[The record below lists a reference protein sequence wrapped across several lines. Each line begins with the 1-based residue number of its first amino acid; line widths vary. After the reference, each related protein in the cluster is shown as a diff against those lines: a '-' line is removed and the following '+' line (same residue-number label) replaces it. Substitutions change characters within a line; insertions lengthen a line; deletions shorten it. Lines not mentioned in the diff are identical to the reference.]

1 MTNRQRVIAAIQG
14 QPVDRVPWIPLCSW
28 SYFAGLREYQER
40 FILDGKERVKPELQ
54 EEALAYRVAFHTERI
69 NAEFMQWCANSGI
82 RKHYPKV
89 RISETDAEN
98 TLRRCYQTPQGEL
111 TQTSVW
117 SETAHTWF
125 PVEDLIKNEG
135 NLAAF
140 EYLIEDEVAEPDFE
154 SLAQELAIVGENG
167 VYFCS
172 TPAPPLKQ
180 LPFGFMRL
188 EYTAAL
194 LAEQRPRMER
204 LFARWHEKNLA
215 IVQIQAK
222 APARIFMDAAVTG
235 LGMVSP
241 RWVREYYTPYSKAYQ
256 DILSQ
261 AGKLYVYH
269 ASGEPVLAIADSIA
283 QEGAHLLYGLAWPP
297 RGEAQ
302 FSHLRRALGP
312 NIALSGGIEPAF
324 LSGADEKA
332 VRARTREVLE
342 DMVGQ
347 PGLLLGTA
355 DDVSWDTPPELLAA
369 VGEVARECADLPAVS
384 R

>member
-14 QPVDRVPWIPLCSW
+14 QPVDQVPWIPLCSW

-40 FILDGKERVKPELQ
+40 FIADGKEKVKPELQ

-69 NAEFMQWCANSGI
+69 NGEFMQWCANSGI

-111 TQTSVW
+111 TQTFLW
-117 SETAHTWF
+117 SEIARTWF
-125 PVEDLIKNEG
+125 PMENLIKSAEDLE
-135 NLAAF
+135 AF
-140 EYLIEDEVAEPDFE
+140 EYLIEDEVIEPDFE
-154 SLAQELAIVGENG
+154 SLSRELALVGEKG

-172 TPAPPLKQ
+172 TAAPPLKE
-180 LPFGFMRL
+180 LLLGLMHL
-188 EYTAAL
+188 EQAAFL

-215 IVQIQAK
+215 IVRIQAK

-235 LGMVSP
+235 VGMVSP
-241 RWVREYYTPYSKAYQ
+241 RWVREYYSPCSKAYQ

-261 AGKLYVYH
+261 AGKLYLYH

-297 RGEAQ
+297 RGEAR

-312 NIALSGGIEPAF
+312 NIALSGGIEPVF
-324 LSGADEKA
+324 LSGAEEKA

-342 DMVGQ
+342 DMAGQ
-347 PGLLLGTA
+347 PGFLLGTA
-355 DDVSWDTPPELLAA
+355 DDVAWGTPPELLAA
-369 VGEVARECADLPAVS
+369 VGEVARECADLAAVS